1 MSPAHFQTLATLA
14 RRLRSGELNP
24 VALTELF
31 LERIAA
37 LDRRLGAF
45 RLVLRDRAI
54 GQARAAQA
62 ALQGGSDLG
71 PLHGIPW
78 VAKDLFDVKGHP
90 TTAGTRLLA
99 NAIAREDSAAV
110 RRLDQAGMVL
120 LGKVN
125 TVQFA
130 YGGVG
135 INNDHGT
142 PHNPWN
148 RTPHVPGGS
157 SSGTAVAVA
166 AGLAPVGL
174 GTDTGG
180 SVRIPA
186 ALCGIAGLKTTVGR
200 VSRAGVY
207 PLSFSLDSVG
217 VLARSVEDAGLV
229 YQQLAG
235 EDDGDETTLGIPPE
249 DALGELRAG
258 VQGLRLAFVEAPF
271 FDGVDLELAQAVRDA
286 GRVLE
291 TLGAH
296 LGSVAFPQAVEAQKL
311 NPRGGVISAEA
322 YAVNRA
328 FLESRY
334 DELDPVVRER
344 MRNGGSITAADYFEM
359 TRRWAALRRDV
370 RRSLA
375 DVDALLVPTTLIPPI
390 PSAPV
395 ATDLPEYARR
405 NVQYL
410 RNTAIGNILGLC
422 GLSVPCGFTSAG
434 FPIGL
439 MIYGK
444 PFAERTILRVGHAYE
459 QATTWHE
466 RVPGPLL
473 GDLNDSAG
481 VRARSTAPQ
490 LRAMP
495 RRPPRCTG
503 R

>member
-1 MSPAHFQTLATLA
+1 MSPAPAHFQTLTTLA
-14 RRLRSGELNP
+14 RRLRSGELTP

-31 LERIAA
+31 LERIAS
-37 LDRRLGAF
+37 LDAKLGAF
-45 RLVLRDRAI
+45 RLVLRDRALA
-54 GQARAAQA
+54 QARAAQA
-62 ALQGGSDLG
+62 ALQAGADLG
-71 PLHGIPW
+71 PLHGQPW

-90 TTAGTRLLA
+90 TTAGTHLLA
-99 NAIAREDSAAV
+99 DASAREDSAAV

-120 LGKVN
+120 LGKTN

-142 PHNPWN
+142 PHNPWHA
-148 RTPHVPGGS
+148 TPHVPGGS

-186 ALCGIAGLKTTVGR
+186 ALCGIVGLKTTVGR

-217 VLARSVEDAGLV
+217 VLARSAEDAALV

-235 EDDGDETTLGIPPE
+235 QDEADETTLGVPPE

-258 VQGLRLAFVEAPF
+258 VKGLRLAFVEAPF
-271 FDGVDLELAQAVRDA
+271 FDGVDVEIGRAVHEA

-291 TLGAH
+291 GLGAH
-296 LGSVAFPQAVEAQKL
+296 LGNLSFPEAVEAQKL

-322 YAVNRA
+322 YAVNRE
-328 FLESRY
+328 FLERRY

-344 MRNGGSITAADYFEM
+344 MRNGGAVTGPDYFEM
-359 TRRWAALRRDV
+359 TRRWATLRRSA

-375 DVDALLVPTTLIPPI
+375 DVDALLVPTTMIPPL
-390 PSAPV
+390 PSA
-395 ATDLPEYARR
+395 ALSTDLAEYARR

-410 RNTAIGNILGLC
+410 RNTAVGNILGLC
-422 GLSVPCGFTSAG
+422 GLSVPCGFTGQG

-439 MIYGK
+439 MVYGK
-444 PFAERTILRVGHAYE
+444 PFAERTVLRVGHAYE
-459 QATTWHE
+459 RATSWHE
-466 RVPGPLL
+466 AAP
-473 GDLNDSAG
+473 DLSWAT
-481 VRARSTAPQ
+481 R
-490 LRAMP
+490 
-495 RRPPRCTG
+495 
-503 R
+503 